1 MTSLQNNFPPK
12 TFWDV
17 DYFVENGFYQWMQP
31 IQQELGNGQVIVEKY
46 GEMILLNSYS
56 YLSLI
61 GHPKINEA
69 AKNAIEKYGTGTNGV
84 RILAGTTPLHLELE
98 QRIADFKYTDEA
110 ITFSSG
116 YVANL
121 STISSLMHVGD
132 TVICDKINHASIFDG
147 CALSG
152 AKMVRYNH
160 NDMNHLEHRLKES
173 SNSKVRLV
181 VVDAVFSMDGDVVD
195 LPNVI
200 YLCQKYGAYL
210 MVDEAHSVGVLGK
223 TGHGIE
229 EHFGISADLIDI
241 KMGTLSKTIP
251 SIGGYVAGSSK
262 FISFLKHECRS
273 FIFSAS
279 LPPPNVAAAK
289 TAFDVIEDEPERV
302 ARLHENTDYFASK
315 LRNAGF
321 DLLQSTTAVFPLI
334 CGTKETAF
342 KMQKYCFEK
351 GVFVHAISA
360 PAVPESLSRLRVTVT
375 ANHQL
380 SDLDYCVDVL
390 KRGAE
395 SFGIKLS
402 SQ

>member
-1 MTSLQNNFPPK
+1 MKNNFPPK

-17 DYFVENGFYQWMQP
+17 DYFVENGVYQWMKP
-31 IQQELGNGQVIVEKY
+31 IQQELGNGRVLVEDY
-46 GEMILLNSYS
+46 GDMILLNSYS

-69 AKNAIEKYGTGTNGV
+69 AKNAIKKYGTGTNGV
-84 RILAGTTPLHLELE
+84 RLLAGTTPLHLELE
-98 QRIADFKYTDEA
+98 KRIADFKHTDTA

-116 YVANL
+116 YVTNL
-121 STISSLMHVGD
+121 STISSLMRAGD

-160 NDMNHLEHRLKES
+160 NDMNHLEHRLKQSE
-173 SNSKVRLV
+173 NSKNRFV

-210 MVDEAHSVGVLGK
+210 MVDEAHSIGVLGK

-229 EHFGISADLIDI
+229 EHFDISPDAIDI

-262 FISFLKHECRS
+262 FIRFLKHECRS

-279 LPPPNVAAAK
+279 LPPSNAAAAK
-289 TAFDVIEDEPERV
+289 TAFDIIEEEPERV
-302 ARLHENTDYFASK
+302 VKLHENTDYFAEK

-321 DLLQSTTAVFPLI
+321 DLLQSTTAVFPII
-334 CGTKETAF
+334 CGDLATTA
-342 KMQKYCFEK
+342 KMQKHCFEN
-351 GVFVHAISA
+351 GVFVHGVF
-360 PAVPESLSRLRVTVT
+360 PPVVPEGTGRLRVTVT
-375 ANHQL
+375 TNHQL

-395 SFGIKLS
+395 KFGVKLS